1 MKYCPEC
8 KADMR
13 EQMIDEVARLACV
26 ADDCGY
32 IVWGNPTPVVA
43 GIVEYDGKIVMAHNV
58 AWPKEFF
65 SVITGFLEKGEDPAE
80 AMIRETK
87 EELNLDVQSHSLV
100 GAYGFEQMNQVI
112 IAYHLIASGEIKLN
126 EELDAYK
133 LMEKHEI
140 KPWNMGTGLALQDY
154 LKSLGLA

>member
-26 ADDCGY
+26 ADDCSY

-65 SVITGFLEKGEDPAE
+65 SVITGFLEKGEDA
-80 AMIRETK
+80 
-87 EELNLDVQSHSLV
+87 
-100 GAYGFEQMNQVI
+100 
-112 IAYHLIASGEIKLN
+112 
-126 EELDAYK
+126 
-133 LMEKHEI
+133 
-140 KPWNMGTGLALQDY
+140 
-154 LKSLGLA
+154 

>member
-13 EQMIDEVARLACV
+13 EQSIDEVDRLACI
-26 ADDCGY
+26 ADNCNY
-32 IVWGNPTPVVA
+32 VVWGNPTPVVA
-43 GIVEYDGKIVMAHNV
+43 GIVEYEGKIVMAHNV

-80 AMIRETK
+80 AMVRETK
-87 EELNLDVQSHSLV
+87 EELNLDVQSSSLV
-100 GAYGFEQMNQVI
+100 GAYGFAQMNQVI
-112 IAYHLIASGEIKLN
+112 IAYHLRATGEIKLN

-140 KPWNMGTGLALQDY
+140 KPWDMGTGLALKDY
-154 LKSLGLA
+154 LKSLNLH

>member
-13 EQMIDEVARLACV
+13 EQHIDSVDREACSSIECDFV
-26 ADDCGY
+26 
-32 IVWGNPTPVVA
+32 VWGNPTPVVA
-43 GIVEYDGKIVMAHNV
+43 GIVELNGKIVMAHNV

-87 EELNLDVQSHSLV
+87 EELNLDVISHSLV

-112 IAYHLIASGEIKLN
+112 IAYHLVAEGEVTLN

-133 LMEKHEI
+133 LMEKSEI
-140 KPWNMGTGLALQDY
+140 KPWDMGTGLALKDY
-154 LKSLGLA
+154 LASLSL

>member
-13 EQMIDEVARLACV
+13 EQTIDEVDRLACI
-26 ADDCGY
+26 ADNCDY
-32 IVWGNPTPVVA
+32 VVWGNPTPVVA
-43 GIVEYDGKIVMAHNV
+43 GIVEYEGKIVMAHNV

-87 EELNLDVQSHSLV
+87 EELNLDVHSSSLV
-100 GAYGFEQMNQVI
+100 GAYGFAQMNQVI
-112 IAYHLIASGEIKLN
+112 IAYHLLATGEIKLN

-133 LMEKHEI
+133 LMEKREI
-140 KPWNMGTGLALQDY
+140 RPWDMGTGLALKDY
-154 LKSLGLA
+154 LNSLNLH

>member
-13 EQMIDEVARLACV
+13 EQTIDEVERLACA
-26 ADDCGY
+26 ADDCSY
-32 IVWGNPTPVVA
+32 VVWGNPTPVVA

-58 AWPKEFF
+58 AWPKHFF

-87 EELNLDVQSHSLV
+87 EELNLDVVSQTLV

-112 IAYHLIASGEIKLN
+112 IAYHLEATGEIKLN
-126 EELDAYK
+126 EELDDYK
-133 LMEKHEI
+133 LMEKSEI
-140 KPWNMGTGLALQDY
+140 KPWDMGTGLALKDY
-154 LKSLGLA
+154 LKSLNLM